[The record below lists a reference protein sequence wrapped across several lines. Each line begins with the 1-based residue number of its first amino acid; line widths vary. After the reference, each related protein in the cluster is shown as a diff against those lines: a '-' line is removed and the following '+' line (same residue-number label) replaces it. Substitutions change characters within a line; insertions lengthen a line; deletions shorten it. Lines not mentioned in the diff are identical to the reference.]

1 MIFLQK
7 NYHICVGCRPF
18 LLLLN
23 PLVDFRISLMLS
35 RACLPHFARCHL
47 QTVTAGAGFL
57 MTAAAMEPFP
67 AWVLQPRKE
76 TGASSFV
83 SKNPEYDGRGTIIA
97 VLDSGVDP
105 AAGGNC

>member
-1 MIFLQK
+1 
-7 NYHICVGCRPF
+7 
-18 LLLLN
+18 
-23 PLVDFRISLMLS
+23 
-35 RACLPHFARCHL
+35 
-47 QTVTAGAGFL
+47 
-57 MTAAAMEPFP
+57 MEPFP

>member
-1 MIFLQK
+1 M
-7 NYHICVGCRPF
+7 
-18 LLLLN
+18 
-23 PLVDFRISLMLS
+23 
-35 RACLPHFARCHL
+35 ACSHTFARCHL
-47 QTVTAGAGFL
+47 QTAAAGAGTL
-57 MTAAAMEPFP
+57 MTTAAMEPFP